1 MCVHFMNIILQAGWN
16 KRITLNQR
24 TVRVGEKSYSFNA
37 SEVFC
42 DDECFDYEVGVVE
55 VSLTDVSKA
64 AQRRL
69 DAYLGNTIYILC
81 LVFYKKKFPFRLN
94 CVCLLYSF
102 AKLLHKLFSKI
113 TLS

>member
-1 MCVHFMNIILQAGWN
+1 MCVLFMNIILQAGWN

-81 LVFYKKKFPFRLN
+81 LVFYKKKNSFSIKL
-94 CVCLLYSF
+94 CLP
-102 AKLLHKLFSKI
+102 AV
-113 TLS
+113 